1 MRPSVQ
7 GCLSAPASEAGGVG
21 SGIAGEAV
29 VLVPEPVSLREGCI
43 VNVDVDVVVVDVV
56 IACVSL

>member
-1 MRPSVQ
+1 MRPFVQ

-29 VLVPEPVSLREGCI
+29 VLVPEPDTLREGCI
-43 VNVDVDVVVVDVV
+43 VNGVVAVVVDAV